1 MINRKDKRS
10 SFLLLKSAIYFTNDY
25 LAVLSWF
32 AGAASLPEIPVPSPT
47 RWMRGTPFQIT
58 RGYET
63 LIG

>member
-1 MINRKDKRS
+1 
-10 SFLLLKSAIYFTNDY
+10 LKSAIYFTNDY